1 MSGHSKWKNIM
12 HKKEKTDAQKAKV
25 FTKVGKEIAVAVK
38 EGGPDPASNTKL
50 RDLITKAKSLN
61 VPNDNIDRII
71 KKASSNDAADYE
83 VIYYEGYGPSGI
95 AVMVEATT
103 DNRNRTASEVRHYF
117 DKFGGNLGAV
127 GCVGFMFTNKG
138 MIVVDNE
145 DEDIDEDAIMEAAL
159 EAGAEDV
166 AAEEGFFEITT
177 DPADLDAVKT
187 ALESAGY
194 KINSAEQDKI
204 PSTYSELTDE
214 DDITKMN
221 RLLDA
226 LEENEDVTNVW
237 HNWDN

>member
-83 VIYYEGYGPSGI
+83 VIYYEGYGPSGT
-95 AVMVEATT
+95 AVIVEATT
-103 DNRNRTASEVRHYF
+103 DNRNRTGAEVRHYF
-117 DKFGGNLGAV
+117 DKFGGNLGTI
-127 GCVGFMFTNKG
+127 GCVSFMFTDKG
-138 MIVVDNE
+138 TIVVDNE
-145 DEDIDEDAIMEAAL
+145 DEDIEEDTIMEDAL
-159 EAGAEDV
+159 DAGAEDV
-166 AAEEGFFEITT
+166 AGEEGFFEITT
-177 DPADLDAVKT
+177 APTDLDTVAK
-187 ALESAGY
+187 ALEAKGY

-204 PSTYSELTDE
+204 PSSYVGLSSE